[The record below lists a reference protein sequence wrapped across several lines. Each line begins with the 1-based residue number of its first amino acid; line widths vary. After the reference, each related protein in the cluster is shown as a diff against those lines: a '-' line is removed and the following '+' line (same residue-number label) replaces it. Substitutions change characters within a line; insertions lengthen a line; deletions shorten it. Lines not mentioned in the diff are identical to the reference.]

1 MGEKGR
7 QAKWR
12 REDPLPV
19 RERHTGSPT
28 GEEAAVSS
36 HTERVGPFGTG
47 APVQWRLL
55 PPGVVTP
62 VPVRPVPVNNI
73 VLYKF

>member
-7 QAKWR
+7 QANWR
-12 REDPLPV
+12 REEPLSV
-19 RERHTGSPT
+19 REQHTWSRT
-28 GEEAAVSS
+28 GQETVVSS
-36 HTERVGPFGTG
+36 QKERVGPFGTG
-47 APVQWRLL
+47 APVQWGLL

-73 VLYKF
+73 ILYKF